1 MKKGGPARCTSGFE
15 PGGWYPCHS
24 ERRRN
29 ERCEVILADE
39 RRSGKVSEIE
49 DLHLI
54 GAHMGI
60 RKAFLPGLN
69 CERAQVSIGQNA
81 ERRLSDSG
89 HYNWSHILRVAC
101 GGKRAA
107 SLGASGSRQREI
119 ARWWLRR
126 GQRPVGRF
134 CNGVTL
140 GNRVWGKFSYIPG
153 EHEEASAEPGFGG
166 PKEADS

>member
-24 ERRRN
+24 ERSRN

-54 GAHMGI
+54 GPHMGI
-60 RKAFLPGLN
+60 GKAFLPGLDR
-69 CERAQVSIGQNA
+69 ERAQVSIGQSA

-89 HYNWSHILRVAC
+89 HHNWSHVLRVAC
-101 GGKRAA
+101 EGRIA
-107 SLGASGSRQREI
+107 SLRVSAAGSQKLHV
-119 ARWWLRR
+119 WGRR
-126 GQRPVGRF
+126 RVGRF
-134 CNGVTL
+134 SDV
-140 GNRVWGKFSYIPG
+140 
-153 EHEEASAEPGFGG
+153 
-166 PKEADS
+166 